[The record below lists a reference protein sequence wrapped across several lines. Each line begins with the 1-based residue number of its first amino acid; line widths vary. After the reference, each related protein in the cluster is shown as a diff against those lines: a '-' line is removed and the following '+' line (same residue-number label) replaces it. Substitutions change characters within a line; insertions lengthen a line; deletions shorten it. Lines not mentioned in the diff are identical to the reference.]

1 MTPSGNEMTPTADL
15 AALNE
20 WNLTPEMFQSL
31 PDLMFAIAA
40 GDGPTRERIAA
51 ARVLL
56 AIDKQNISRAAK
68 KGALP
73 PIVEI
78 VHMDLPEDVCEEFE
92 QDEPSPSDL
101 FAEETDIG
109 ISHPTDAGQL
119 STTPSCPTESIGP
132 GRASLSSD
140 GEESLPHSARSGD
153 ATREEETADKVGEAH
168 PEDLPRAF
176 TATQSRGHR
185 TRRGELSNC
194 VPITARGHPIQDPN
208 GFGESSIRYRR
219 GWPRPPPSPW
229 WLSEGQFSDP
239 LQLRRLG
246 QDPARSASLIRKR
259 AIQCEPCCAGSRPSL
274 RNYCTTGELGLVL
287 LDLAGAG
294 TYQRRDA

>member
-1 MTPSGNEMTPTADL
+1 MTSTADL

-40 GDGPTRERIAA
+40 GNGPPRERIAA

-78 VHMDLPEDVCEEFE
+78 VHMDLHEPVCEEVEEFE
-92 QDEPSPSDL
+92 QDEPWPSDL
-101 FAEETDIG
+101 FPEETDIG

-119 STTPSCPTESIGP
+119 STIASCPAESIGP
-132 GRASLSSD
+132 DRASLSPD
-140 GEESLPHSARSGD
+140 GDESLPDSARSGD
-153 ATREEETADKVGEAH
+153 AAGEEEAADELGEGH
-168 PEDLPRAF
+168 PEDLPCASM
-176 TATQSRGHR
+176 ATQSRGHR

-208 GFGESSIRYRR
+208 GFGESSIRYCR

-229 WLSEGQFSDP
+229 WSE
-239 LQLRRLG
+239 
-246 QDPARSASLIRKR
+246 PA
-259 AIQCEPCCAGSRPSL
+259 P
-274 RNYCTTGELGLVL
+274 VL
-287 LDLAGAG
+287 
-294 TYQRRDA
+294 